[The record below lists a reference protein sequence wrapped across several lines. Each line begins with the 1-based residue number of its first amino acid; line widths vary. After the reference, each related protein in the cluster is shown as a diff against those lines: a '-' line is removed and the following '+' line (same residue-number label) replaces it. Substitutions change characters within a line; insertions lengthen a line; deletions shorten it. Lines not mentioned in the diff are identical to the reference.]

1 MDNNC
6 LRVKKIL
13 LFLWQED
20 SPCFL
25 KTNTAIA
32 AEDDVMTNN
41 SGSDSPI
48 KHVIV
53 IFQENVSFDHYFAT
67 YPTAVNGPGE
77 PSFQANANTP
87 SVNGLTGV
95 AALLT
100 VIRHSIKNM
109 E

>member
-67 YPTAVNGPGE
+67 YPTVVNVPGE
-77 PSFQANANTP
+77 PSFHAKPNIP

>member
-1 MDNNC
+1 
-6 LRVKKIL
+6 
-13 LFLWQED
+13 LWQED

-32 AEDDVMTNN
+32 AEDDVIANN

-67 YPTAVNGPGE
+67 YPTAVNGPGG
-77 PSFQANANTP
+77 PSFHANANTP